1 MYLIKFLNFHSSNNH
16 LHFITASQ
24 LQFISCTFFFSD
36 KNFSNKYPC
45 LLQNINVLY
54 YIQTVPP
61 TFLLYRSGAFSIGC
75 VGGPGNSCLTVYKLL
90 LVWPTYCDKKQSMMN
105 SQCLVQ
111 NCDISDNFPLFP
123 FFSSFVLFVFKPETM
138 CSEFIEMKFCKMQ
151 ESIFSLS
158 FLCILFIV
166 FSLGIF
172 LSGSHT
178 SWLWYIRCIK
188 CRFHL
193 VSFCDTNDMM
203 FEIFWIILLFKIW
216 HIFWNL
222 LIIVVVK
229 RKTIAV
235 VFSLLVRSSFFSF

>member
-1 MYLIKFLNFHSSNNH
+1 M
-16 LHFITASQ
+16 LHVSGGGGLTNEDRLSGKHASATGSEGRGQ
-24 LQFISCTFFFSD
+24 RVSRLFR
-36 KNFSNKYPC
+36 K
-45 LLQNINVLY
+45 
-54 YIQTVPP
+54 
-61 TFLLYRSGAFSIGC
+61 SGAFSIGC

-178 SWLWYIRCIK
+178 S
-188 CRFHL
+188 
-193 VSFCDTNDMM
+193 
-203 FEIFWIILLFKIW
+203 
-216 HIFWNL
+216 
-222 LIIVVVK
+222 
-229 RKTIAV
+229 
-235 VFSLLVRSSFFSF
+235 

>member
-1 MYLIKFLNFHSSNNH
+1 M
-16 LHFITASQ
+16 
-24 LQFISCTFFFSD
+24 
-36 KNFSNKYPC
+36 
-45 LLQNINVLY
+45 
-54 YIQTVPP
+54 
-61 TFLLYRSGAFSIGC
+61 
-75 VGGPGNSCLTVYKLL
+75 TVYKLL

-178 SWLWYIRCIK
+178 S
-188 CRFHL
+188 
-193 VSFCDTNDMM
+193 
-203 FEIFWIILLFKIW
+203 
-216 HIFWNL
+216 
-222 LIIVVVK
+222 
-229 RKTIAV
+229 
-235 VFSLLVRSSFFSF
+235 

>member
-16 LHFITASQ
+16 MHFILASQ

-178 SWLWYIRCIK
+178 S
-188 CRFHL
+188 
-193 VSFCDTNDMM
+193 
-203 FEIFWIILLFKIW
+203 
-216 HIFWNL
+216 
-222 LIIVVVK
+222 
-229 RKTIAV
+229 
-235 VFSLLVRSSFFSF
+235 

>member
-1 MYLIKFLNFHSSNNH
+1 MYLNFLI
-16 LHFITASQ
+16 FIHQTIIYILSQ
-24 LQFISCTFFFSD
+24 PPNCNLYHAHFFFSD

-178 SWLWYIRCIK
+178 S
-188 CRFHL
+188 
-193 VSFCDTNDMM
+193 
-203 FEIFWIILLFKIW
+203 
-216 HIFWNL
+216 
-222 LIIVVVK
+222 
-229 RKTIAV
+229 
-235 VFSLLVRSSFFSF
+235 

>member
-90 LVWPTYCDKKQSMMN
+90 LVWPTYCDKSSRWWTLNVWSKIVIFLTTFHFFHFFLPLCCLYSSQKQ
-105 SQCLVQ
+105 CV
-111 NCDISDNFPLFP
+111 
-123 FFSSFVLFVFKPETM
+123 V
-138 CSEFIEMKFCKMQ
+138 
-151 ESIFSLS
+151 SLS
-158 FLCILFIV
+158 KWNFVRCKKVFFLYHSYV
-166 FSLGIF
+166 YFS
-172 LSGSHT
+172 
-178 SWLWYIRCIK
+178 
-188 CRFHL
+188 
-193 VSFCDTNDMM
+193 
-203 FEIFWIILLFKIW
+203 
-216 HIFWNL
+216 
-222 LIIVVVK
+222 
-229 RKTIAV
+229 
-235 VFSLLVRSSFFSF
+235 

>member
-1 MYLIKFLNFHSSNNH
+1 MHI
-16 LHFITASQ
+16 
-24 LQFISCTFFFSD
+24 FFSD

-158 FLCILFIV
+158 V

-178 SWLWYIRCIK
+178 S
-188 CRFHL
+188 
-193 VSFCDTNDMM
+193 
-203 FEIFWIILLFKIW
+203 
-216 HIFWNL
+216 
-222 LIIVVVK
+222 
-229 RKTIAV
+229 
-235 VFSLLVRSSFFSF
+235 